1 MTEAGRLGE
10 DQRPEAARSSS
21 SAASTCTGIVLVAV
35 PPLPSL
41 TVSFT
46 LRVPAVVNVVFAEAV
61 VASVVPSPS

>member
-1 MTEAGRLGE
+1 MVLENTS
-10 DQRPEAARSSS
+10 ARNFAFAS

-46 LRVPAVVNVVFAEAV
+46 LRVPAVVNVVVAEAA